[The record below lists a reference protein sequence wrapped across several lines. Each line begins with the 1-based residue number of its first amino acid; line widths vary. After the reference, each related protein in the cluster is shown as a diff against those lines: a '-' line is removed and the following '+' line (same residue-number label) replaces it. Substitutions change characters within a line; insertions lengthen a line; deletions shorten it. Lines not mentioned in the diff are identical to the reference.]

1 MGERDRGVPDCRDE
15 SEVPGMKFTISG
27 RLPALNDYT
36 KACRGNKYLG
46 AKMKKDTEELIRWYI
61 RAAHL
66 QQVDGPVFVWFTWIE
81 KDERRDPDNVAF
93 GKKFIFDALVAAGI
107 IPNDNRKYVRGFQD
121 EFRTD
126 KQNPRIEVEIMEVE
140 R

>member
-1 MGERDRGVPDCRDE
+1 
-15 SEVPGMKFTISG
+15 MKFTIDG

-36 KACRGNKYLG
+36 KACRTNPHVG
-46 AKMKKDTEELIRWYI
+46 AKMKKDTEEMIRWYI
-61 RAAHL
+61 LAAHL
-66 QQVDGPVFVWFTWIE
+66 TPADGPVFVWFTWYE

-107 IPNDNRKYVRGFQD
+107 LKNDNRKNVRGFQD

-126 KQNPRIEVEIMEVE
+126 RKNPRIEVEIMEVE
-140 R
+140 E